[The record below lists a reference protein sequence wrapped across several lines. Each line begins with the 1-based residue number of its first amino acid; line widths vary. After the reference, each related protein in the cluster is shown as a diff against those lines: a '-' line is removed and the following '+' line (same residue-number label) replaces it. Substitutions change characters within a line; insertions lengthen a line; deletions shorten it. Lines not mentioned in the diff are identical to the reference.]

1 MKVVYVSSF
10 PRAGTVTH
18 LQTLAPTVA
27 ALGAE
32 VHVVCATEE
41 LASRYR
47 RSGLDATALELRH
60 KFDLAHAARLRPL
73 LRGADVVHTHDRR
86 AGLLARPL
94 ARALSAQVVDTYH
107 GLPEELAGEVGG
119 AGFVPNGTSRRR
131 LATVRG
137 YLKVEAALARLGQV
151 VVPSHALAGFLR
163 AHGFPAERMHVIPY
177 GIDLRRLEPAPP
189 HEPFVV
195 GTSAYLIPRKGVDTL
210 IEACARL
217 ERPVVLEIFG
227 DGELRPELERLAQ
240 ELGVDARFRGEVPD
254 VRSRL
259 DGLDLFVL
267 PTRGDNLPVAI
278 LEAMAAAVP
287 IVATNVGGVPELV
300 VDGETGLLV
309 QADDAGGMA
318 AAIEQIAADP
328 ERRAAY
334 ARAGARR
341 AADLF
346 EAGGVARRMMH
357 LYEEV
362 RG

>member
-27 ALGAE
+27 ELGAE

-41 LASRYR
+41 LVATYR
-47 RSGLDATALELRH
+47 RAGIDATALELRH
-60 KFDLAHAARLRPL
+60 KFDLTHAARLRPL

-94 ARALSAQVVDTYH
+94 ARASAARVVDTYH
-107 GLPEELAGEVGG
+107 GLPEELAAEVGG
-119 AGFVPNGTSRRR
+119 AGFIPNGTSRRR
-131 LATVRG
+131 LAAVRG

-151 VVPSHALAGFLR
+151 VVPSQALAGFLR
-163 AHGFPAERMHVIPY
+163 MHGFPEERLHVIPY

-189 HEPFVV
+189 HEPFIV

-217 ERPVVLEIFG
+217 ERPVALEIFG
-227 DGELRPELERLAQ
+227 DGELRSELERLAQ
-240 ELGVDARFRGEVPD
+240 VLGVDAHFHGDVPD
-254 VRSRL
+254 VRRRL
-259 DGLDLFVL
+259 HDVDLFVL

-287 IVATNVGGVPELV
+287 VVATRVGGVPELV

-309 QADDAGGMA
+309 DADDADGMA

-341 AADLF
+341 AAEVF
-346 EAGGVARRMMH
+346 EAGRVGQRMLR
-357 LYEEV
+357 LYEEICA
-362 RG
+362 